1 MAACVSLDGLG
12 EAGISGL
19 PHAAIGEGDL
29 ALACAQSRHRVA
41 LEYLRVGVVVEPEP
55 VAKRTNVS
63 MAPRAIPKALA
74 ATRAQLMA
82 VTVRGL

>member
-29 ALACAQSRHRVA
+29 PLARAQSRHRVA
-41 LEYLRVGVVVEPEP
+41 LEDFGIGVVVADE
-55 VAKRTNVS
+55 
-63 MAPRAIPKALA
+63 IL
-74 ATRAQLMA
+74 QQ
-82 VTVRGL
+82 